1 MTTNTLTE
9 TTPVTVNGINVD
21 QVQQVIDGI
30 AADDAFAHA
39 QFRARN
45 QWLGGGFNRS
55 RVKEFFAAGAEDTTR
70 TEAFELHADEP
81 PILAGGDR
89 APNPVE
95 FVLHALAGCLTT
107 TLVYHAAVRGIE
119 IEAAESELE
128 GDLDLRGLFGMSED
142 VRKGYHHVR
151 VRMRVK
157 TEASAEEL
165 TELAKFSPVYDI
177 VSNSLPVELAIETY

>member
-1 MTTNTLTE
+1 MTTTM
-9 TTPVTVNGINVD
+9 TTTIESEKVNGVD
-21 QVQQVIDGI
+21 VGKVHDLI
-30 AADDAFAHA
+30 ASIEADSSMADMR
-39 QFRARN
+39 FRARN
-45 QWLGGGFNRS
+45 EWLGGGMNRT
-55 RVKEFFAAGAEDTTR
+55 RVKDFYAAGAEDTTR
-70 TEAFELHADEP
+70 TKAFELHADEP
-81 PILAGGDR
+81 PILASGDR

-95 FVLHALAGCLTT
+95 FILHALAGCLTT

-119 IEAAESELE
+119 IEAAESALE

-157 TEASAEEL
+157 SEASAEEL
-165 TELAKFSPVYDI
+165 AELAKFSPVYDI